1 MVRLPCMYVQDSNM
15 IFIEEPE
22 SKIGFV
28 HSYSSQGLL
37 RRTVGDMVIIWLLLK
52 IFCFMV
58 RHTADKKSEEMFTT
72 FFILLRL
79 GHDTKWNQVL
89 YKQDNRSW
97 VWSPDGTTDGAA
109 VFDPAGRVVYRT
121 GCYLGSS
128 HVLCRFL
135 NTVSELHVCQKY
147 LQAYH
152 KTKGMAD
159 KGWALRLGSILTCHI
174 TTLKVKHDIVNYL
187 NDIFA
192 VLGNTLSNLLM
203 HRWLMCPRDGLGQ
216 TLFW

>member
-1 MVRLPCMYVQDSNM
+1 MVRLPCMYVQYSYM
-15 IFIEEPE
+15 TFSEEPE

-28 HSYSSQGLL
+28 HSYSSERDSWGHGYYMTL
-37 RRTVGDMVIIWLLLK
+37 VEDFWFHGK
-52 IFCFMV
+52 INSWQN
-58 RHTADKKSEEMFTT
+58 SEETFTT

-89 YKQDNRSW
+89 YKQDNRSR

-109 VFDPAGRVVYRT
+109 VFDPAGCVVYRT

-159 KGWALRLGSILTCHI
+159 KGWALRLGSILTWHI
-174 TTLKVKHDIVNYL
+174 TTVKVKRDIVNYL
-187 NDIFA
+187 NAILQFLEILCQIF
-192 VLGNTLSNLLM
+192 
-203 HRWLMCPRDGLGQ
+203 
-216 TLFW
+216 

>member
-1 MVRLPCMYVQDSNM
+1 MTLVED
-15 IFIEEPE
+15 FWFHG
-22 SKIGFV
+22 KIN
-28 HSYSSQGLL
+28 SWQ
-37 RRTVGDMVIIWLLLK
+37 
-52 IFCFMV
+52 
-58 RHTADKKSEEMFTT
+58 KSEEMFTT

-89 YKQDNRSW
+89 YKQDNRSR

-109 VFDPAGRVVYRT
+109 VFDPAGRVVHWT

-159 KGWALRLGSILTCHI
+159 KGWVLRLGSILTCHI
-174 TTLKVKHDIVNYL
+174 SSVKVKRDIVNYL
-187 NDIFA
+187 NAILQFLEILSQIF
-192 VLGNTLSNLLM
+192 
-203 HRWLMCPRDGLGQ
+203 
-216 TLFW
+216 